1 MLSEEG
7 IIKLGRKLI
16 DLCEENKL
24 YPKDDHLW
32 NCAVTAGNKMVTVGT
47 VWNRFTDFSSLSK
60 DEVKAVL
67 GFIKSKQGA
76 KFLEEVNL
84 TTAKL

>member
-76 KFLEEVNL
+76 KFLEEFNL